1 MSREIKGQ
9 IHNVSKDFKL
19 ISIQIIDK
27 LEFFYLQPRFVKK
40 FRKYL
45 YPGVFIVFSCDG
57 KKFKMKRRLVS
68 RVIAFEKITGNRYHR
83 KLSYFDQFVSKQNI
97 LEKIHKYQYRLFL
110 DLEMTLQR
118 LKNEN
123 EEIIQIGALLVDQFD
138 QVIFTYNYYI
148 KPTLIENVSNRTLT
162 FLNIEKQQINSGI
175 PYSKFYEDLKEVILH
190 YKPAVIV
197 WGNNDKYSLDK
208 SYTINKVSPIF
219 FDADFINMQQILK
232 KFYNF
237 NNELGLFTTAKI
249 YGIECGDQLHDAFD
263 DASLT
268 RLIFNKFYSIA
279 YNDLE
284 FDFLENMQ
292 KHHS

>member
-27 LEFFYLQPRFVKK
+27 LEFFYLQPRFVKEY
-40 FRKYL
+40 RKYL
-45 YPGVFIVFSCDG
+45 YPGVFIVFSCDE
-57 KKFKMKRRLVS
+57 KKFKMKRRIVS

-83 KLSYFDQFVSKQNI
+83 KLSYFDQNISKLNI
-97 LEKIHKYQYRLFL
+97 LKKIHKYQYRLFL

-118 LKNEN
+118 SRYEI
-123 EEIIQIGALLVDQFD
+123 EEIIQIGAILVDQND
-138 QVIFTYNYYI
+138 RVIFTYNQFI
-148 KPTLIENVSNRTLT
+148 RPTLIDNVSNKTLA
-162 FLNIEKQQINSGI
+162 FLNIENHQIKNGI
-175 PYSKFYEDLKEVILH
+175 PYKQFYEDFKTIILR
-190 YKPAVIV
+190 YKPAVVV

-219 FDADFINMQQILK
+219 VEADFINMQQVLK

-249 YGIECGDQLHDAFD
+249 YEIDCGDQLHNAYD
-263 DASLT
+263 DASIT

-284 FDFLENMQ
+284 FNFMENM
-292 KHHS
+292 KKYHS